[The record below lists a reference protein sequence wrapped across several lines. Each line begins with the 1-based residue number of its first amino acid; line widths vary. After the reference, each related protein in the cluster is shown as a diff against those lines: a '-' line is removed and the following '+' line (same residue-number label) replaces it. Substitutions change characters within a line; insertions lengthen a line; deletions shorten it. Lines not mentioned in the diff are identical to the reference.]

1 MCAEEHCPGRWW
13 AETRKA
19 ACPTLSERVIMA
31 CVEAL
36 MLSSGLSCKNVPCQT
51 DSVYVQMKEEASA
64 NMHGQL
70 TLSRESQT
78 LRGRR
83 ASGLRFSHVC
93 TWHMCAWV
101 WACDPM
107 CLLMLVCARKFVYMC
122 VHVWVCMYMYIHA
135 CAHTHTHIVYT
146 HAYTCVCTYIQ
157 VWHVYKHS
165 CVHMHIYV
173 CLCVQ
178 VCVHVWM
185 CVHVYV
191 CVSVQIQV
199 HAIRGG
205 C

>member
-135 CAHTHTHIVYT
+135 CAHVYIYIHTHYTHTHI

-191 CVSVQIQV
+191 CVCVYV
-199 HAIRGG
+199 
-205 C
+205 